1 MAYDKNKIYAEA
13 LELSKK
19 MGFFFVQDLIDYLCI
34 SKPTFYLFFP
44 ENSNELDAL
53 KQNLYKNRI
62 TQKVHLRKRLSEGS
76 GSELIALYKL
86 IGNDEERKALSTNWQ
101 NTEHS
106 GEIKTKT
113 TFTYGEFNEDSYSDD
128 DI

>member
-1 MAYDKNKIYAEA
+1 MAYNKEKIYQEA

-34 SKPTFYLFFP
+34 SKPTFYDFFKDD
-44 ENSNELDAL
+44 SDELNAL
-53 KQNLYKNRI
+53 KENLYKNRI

-101 NTEHS
+101 NSDITTG
-106 GEIKTKT
+106 GEKIKQET
-113 TFTYGEFNEDSYSDD
+113 TVRFINARKQD
-128 DI
+128 